1 MKRLDGFKKYAIIVS
16 ILFIGSHVYDGIL
29 CLVSDDWHTVPLV
42 LCLLLPFEAIVFVI
56 VLLIGQAMHLIKV
69 VPLSFDYLDSDLKK
83 DGFGS
88 RQHLEA

>member
-16 ILFIGSHVYDGIL
+16 ILFIGSLVFDGIL

-56 VLLIGQAMHLIKV
+56 VLLIGLLVYKITNKG
-69 VPLSFDYLDSDLKK
+69 K
-83 DGFGS
+83 DDS
-88 RQHLEA
+88 RQHLEV